1 MPNLPEKMK
10 NSLALLIEQAG
21 MVDAAASADMT
32 GANEASQLD
41 LALSELSL
49 IALMT
54 ADALEGTRDRRDFL
68 LYDEIARRLREIAFL
83 SMDAQETD
91 NAAHWQAVLHA
102 LGEQA
107 ASLAELTGLP
117 KYQPP
122 AETGLVPVPAAKT
135 RESALILQTEDDG
148 TERLRAEVR
157 ALRELLASLVL
168 ERDNLVNIELRDIEA
183 AYLRELGGL
192 EAEAYQAECDARIL
206 KAKLEQMQ
214 ARLNREEP
222 VRETEIDDT
231 IRAQYEEYRR
241 IYEEFVKKIFEAA
254 AYRQKREKQRKQAKN
269 AAQESGRGEKTQQET
284 GGDTGKETPPNAPA
298 SDAHD
303 SALEESEEQ
312 ELRRLYRRIVKALHP
327 DLLPDQDEA
336 SKDLLKRAIVAYKEF
351 DLTTLRE
358 IAAMLDRDTPENSE
372 CELDALRKEKARLLE
387 LIRVIRAEI
396 RNIKSRYPYTMK
408 DLLDNPV
415 RLAEEKAKL
424 TARIDRAKRAAERY
438 QGRIEEILKN
448 HGRTDPATEGT

>member
-1 MPNLPEKMK
+1 
-10 NSLALLIEQAG
+10 
-21 MVDAAASADMT
+21 MVDEAASAGMT

-122 AETGLVPVPAAKT
+122 AETGLVPVSVSVPAPKKQT
-135 RESALILQTEDDG
+135 SALALHREVDPS
-148 TERLRAEVR
+148 ERLQAEVR
-157 ALRELLASLVL
+157 ALRDLLASLVL
-168 ERDNLVNIELRDIEA
+168 ERDNLVNVELRDIEA

-192 EAEAYQAECDARIL
+192 EAEAYQAECNARIL

-214 ARLNREEP
+214 ARLNREKP
-222 VRETEIDDT
+222 VQEEEIDET
-231 IRAQYEEYRR
+231 IRAQYEEYKR
-241 IYEEFVKKIFEAA
+241 IYEEYVKKIFEAA

-269 AAQESGRGEKTQQET
+269 AAQESGRGDKTQQET
-284 GGDTGKETPPNAPA
+284 GGDTGKETPPNTPA

-312 ELRRLYRRIVKALHP
+312 EMRRLYRRIVKALHP
-327 DLLPDQDEA
+327 DLHPNQDEA
-336 SKDLLKRAIVAYKEF
+336 AKELLKRTIVAYKEF
-351 DLTTLRE
+351 DLMTLRE

-372 CELDALRKEKARLLE
+372 CELDALRKEKTRLLK
-387 LIRVIRAEI
+387 LIRGVRTEI
-396 RNIKSRYPYTMK
+396 RSIKSRYPYTMK
-408 DLLDNPV
+408 DLLNNPA